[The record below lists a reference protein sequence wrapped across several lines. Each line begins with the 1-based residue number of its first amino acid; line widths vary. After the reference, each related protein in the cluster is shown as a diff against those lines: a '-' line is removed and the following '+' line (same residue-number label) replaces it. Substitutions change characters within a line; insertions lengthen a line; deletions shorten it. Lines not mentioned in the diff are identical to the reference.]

1 MKSRWDL
8 TYEFLSNYRK
18 LNKMARTN
26 LNVLLETYVPFNEF
40 MVLRILLDHRQQ
52 NVSQIAEKLSVSSSH
67 ITAVSE
73 KLIHKGY
80 LSRVRAE
87 DDRRM
92 VFLTLTES
100 GERVAIAVEKT
111 ITEYFHRKLEN
122 VTDEEMIVFNRLL
135 TKLLDEQ

>member
-26 LNVLLETYVPFNEF
+26 LNELLETYVPFNEF
-40 MVLRILLDHRQQ
+40 MVLRMLLDQRQQ

-73 KLIHKGY
+73 KLIQKGY

-87 DDRRM
+87 EDRRM
-92 VFLTLTES
+92 VYLTLTDS
-100 GERVAIAVEKT
+100 GERVAIEVEKT
-111 ITEYFHRKLEN
+111 ITGYFHQKLEN
-122 VTDEEMIVFNRLL
+122 VTDEEIIVFNRLL

>member
-26 LNVLLETYVPFNEF
+26 LNELLETYVPFNEF
-40 MVLRILLDHRQQ
+40 MVLRMLLDQRQQ

-73 KLIHKGY
+73 KLIQKGY
-80 LSRVRAE
+80 LSRIRAE

-92 VFLTLTES
+92 VFLNLTDS
-100 GERVAIAVEKT
+100 GEKIANEVEKT
-111 ITEYFHRKLEN
+111 ITGYFYQKLES